1 MLTIITGIYAV
12 IKYIFEYNKGIK
24 EFWKKAG
31 SAILCYIIGILMAG
45 IILLPTIYAFINSTR
60 TDSGLVSS
68 YISGFYEFFFMG
80 IISMRYKNWT
90 AIGLSSLIILMIP
103 ALITKLKSK
112 EEKSFIVLFFI
123 TTIMLLLPQ
132 VSSVMNGFSF
142 PSNRWVFAYS
152 FILSY
157 IVVLGYN
164 SKFEYSKKQKI
175 YMLTTLIIYT
185 IIGILV
191 TRFKI
196 KKNLDYYATGA
207 LAYIFLALI
216 VFGYKKIKNKK
227 MINNIIVFL
236 VGLNIF
242 IISAALY
249 YPQGKGY
256 VEEFIEIGT
265 VEENC
270 SNVNG
275 KVENFK
281 EAVEYIKEN
290 DKGFYRI
297 TKKHNTYENLSII
310 YDYNPIQLFLSLGN
324 GNVYNLSC
332 SIDDN
337 CHSHTRC
344 VNGADGRTKFT
355 TLISTQYY
363 ICDKVDSRYVPY
375 GYSLYYEIG
384 NTQIYINK
392 NYLSPGIV
400 YENSITKE
408 QFENL
413 NALEKEDALLTTAM
427 VENKGNIINSN
438 TVTINKPV
446 SLNYS
451 VKENKIENNTI
462 NITKNNESITLEI
475 EQIPNN
481 YELYLNIENLEYI
494 TDSNKKDFKITAKKD
509 GITNSEKLED
519 INSSPYYMYNP
530 NFLMNLGITKENQ
543 ESNLEITFNKKGT
556 YTFDNIQ
563 ILAVSMEEYE
573 EKVKKINEMENVSY
587 GNNYIAGTVNTD
599 NAGILQITTSY
610 SKGWRAYVNGKEV
623 EVFKVN
629 DAFIGI
635 NIDAGKHE
643 IEFKYETPY
652 LKLGIISSCLGILA
666 YIFIKRR
673 EAHES
678 FKNQ

>member
-1 MLTIITGIYAV
+1 MITIISVIYAV
-12 IKYIFEYNKGIK
+12 IKYIFEYNNGIK
-24 EFWKKAG
+24 EFWNKAG
-31 SAILCYIIGILMAG
+31 SAIFCYIIGILMAG
-45 IILLPTIYAFINSTR
+45 IILLPTIYAFLNSTR
-60 TDSGLVSS
+60 TDSGQVSS

-90 AIGLSSLIILMIP
+90 AIGVSSLVILMIP

-157 IVVLGYN
+157 IVVLGYD

-175 YMLTTLIIYT
+175 YMLITLIIYT

-196 KKNLDYYATGA
+196 KKNLDYYAAGA

-227 MINNIIVFL
+227 MINNIIIFL

-256 VEEFIEIGT
+256 VEEFIESGT

-281 EAVEYIKEN
+281 EAVEYIKES

-337 CHSHTRC
+337 CHTHTRC
-344 VNGADGRTKFT
+344 VNGADSRTKFT
-355 TLISTQYY
+355 TLLSTKYY
-363 ICDKVDSRYVPY
+363 ICDKKDFRYVPY
-375 GYSLYYEIG
+375 GYSLYHEIG

-408 QFENL
+408 EFKDL

-427 VENKGNIINSN
+427 IENKENIINSN
-438 TVTINKPV
+438 TAKINKPV
-446 SLNYS
+446 ILNYS
-451 VKENKIENNTI
+451 VKENKIENNSI
-462 NITKNNESITLEI
+462 NITKNNESIRLEI

-481 YELYLNIENLEYI
+481 YEIYLSIENLEYI
-494 TDSNKKDFKITAKKD
+494 TDSNKKDFKITAKID
-509 GITNSEKLED
+509 GITNTEKLED
-519 INSSPYYMYNP
+519 FNSSPYYMYNP

-543 ESNLEITFNKKGT
+543 DSNLEITFNKKGT
-556 YTFDNIQ
+556 YIFDNIQ
-563 ILAVSMEEYE
+563 ILAVSMEDYE
-573 EKVKKINEMENVSY
+573 KKVEQLNVMQNVNY

-599 NAGILQITTSY
+599 NGGILQITTSY
-610 SKGWRAYVNGKEV
+610 SKGWKAYVDGKEV

-635 NIDAGKHE
+635 NIDAGEHNIK
-643 IEFKYETPY
+643 FKYETPY
-652 LKLGIISSCLGILA
+652 LNLGIISSCLGILA